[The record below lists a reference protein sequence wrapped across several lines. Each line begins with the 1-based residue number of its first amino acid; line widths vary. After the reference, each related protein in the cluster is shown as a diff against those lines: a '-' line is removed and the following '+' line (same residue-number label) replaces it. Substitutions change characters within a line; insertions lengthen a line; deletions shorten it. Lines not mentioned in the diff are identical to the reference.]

1 MSCGR
6 SAGTRDGSSTR
17 SGSPGRSRT
26 RSSTSANED
35 PERIERLWQRILGYH
50 AGLAAYR
57 LRDEAVRTRLER
69 TAERQRVARSWQT
82 IVGLPLFAYGA
93 AVNFL
98 PYYLPGW
105 LAGRMARRPTDYAT
119 IRLLASVVAFP
130 LFWSLETSF
139 VGWAAGVRWA
149 LAFFLSLPLGG
160 LIAYRYL
167 VGTGR
172 LRHQLRFG
180 ALLLTRA
187 QEARRLLAER
197 REIVEELERAKRDY
211 LRGANGSRLK

>member
-1 MSCGR
+1 
-6 SAGTRDGSSTR
+6 
-17 SGSPGRSRT
+17 
-26 RSSTSANED
+26 
-35 PERIERLWQRILGYH
+35 
-50 AGLAAYR
+50 
-57 LRDEAVRTRLER
+57 
-69 TAERQRVARSWQT
+69 
-82 IVGLPLFAYGA
+82 VGLPLFAYGA

-105 LAGRMARRPTDYAT
+105 LAGRMARRETDYAT
-119 IRLLASVVAFP
+119 IRLLTSIVAFP
-130 LFWSLETSF
+130 LFWALETSL
-139 VGWAAGVRWA
+139 VGWVAGLRWA

-197 REIVEELERAKRDY
+197 REIIEALERTKRDY
-211 LRGANGSRLK
+211 LGRRERTERLK